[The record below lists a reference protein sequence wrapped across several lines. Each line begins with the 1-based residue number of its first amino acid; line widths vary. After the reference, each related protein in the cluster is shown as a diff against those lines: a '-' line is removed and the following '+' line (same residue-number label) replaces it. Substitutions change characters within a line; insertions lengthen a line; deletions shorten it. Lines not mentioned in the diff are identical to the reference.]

1 MKNRIKVYLGTL
13 ALLLTFS
20 ANVWALP
27 YPVTAGDYVKMS
39 ASDNN
44 VISYEGH
51 YQAQKKLIN
60 GTFGAAFGVF
70 CVELSETFNIGGVYK
85 VANISN
91 YAEKGGYGGSIN
103 GQDPISNATK
113 WLYYHFLKQDIQ
125 AATNTAV
132 KQNDYSMQLAI
143 WMLEDE
149 LNVTSSKSY
158 LDQYN
163 ADTLAQAYVSA
174 AIASGN
180 AGQNYDVMVMNL
192 IDSSNAF
199 RQSQLVGAPVPEPST
214 FLLLGAGLLGA
225 GLLCRRSRK

>member
-1 MKNRIKVYLGTL
+1 MKNSIKVYLGAI
-13 ALLLTFS
+13 ALLLAFS
-20 ANVWALP
+20 VNAWALP
-27 YPVTAGDYVKMS
+27 YPVAVGDYVKMS
-39 ASDNN
+39 ASDSN
-44 VISYEGH
+44 VISYEGN

-70 CVELSETFNIGGVYK
+70 CVELSETFNSGGVYK
-85 VANISN
+85 VANISS
-91 YAEKGGYGGSIN
+91 YAEKGGYGGSTN

-125 AATNTAV
+125 AATSTAV

-149 LNVTSSKSY
+149 LVKGKSDYY
-158 LDQYN
+158 LNQYN
-163 ADTLAQAYVSA
+163 NDALAQAYVTA
-174 AIASGN
+174 ANASGN
-180 AGQNYDVMVMNL
+180 AGQSYDVMVMNL
-192 IDSSNAF
+192 IDSSNVF

-225 GLLCRRSRK
+225 GLLRRRSRK